1 MPSRFLNQ
9 MIADL
14 RSTSDAKPSGDGTGS
29 QHGLRI
35 ELPFPATVRGVDATG
50 ERFTVDTVLDSLSAH
65 ELCLRLARSV
75 GPGARLFIV
84 VRLSIDRA
92 GVERTA
98 RVAMHG
104 VVKDV
109 DLEADGGC
117 DLVVTFDRHR
127 FLYATT
133 I

>member
-1 MPSRFLNQ
+1 MIPLLLSLYGARPDNSRGHNCAMQTSKKMGGSDSARLAHPPMRPVPALRIMPAQTKKDGLPMPSRFLNQ

-65 ELCLRLARSV
+65 ELCLRLA
-75 GPGARLFIV
+75 
-84 VRLSIDRA
+84 
-92 GVERTA
+92 
-98 RVAMHG
+98 
-104 VVKDV
+104 
-109 DLEADGGC
+109 
-117 DLVVTFDRHR
+117 
-127 FLYATT
+127 
-133 I
+133 